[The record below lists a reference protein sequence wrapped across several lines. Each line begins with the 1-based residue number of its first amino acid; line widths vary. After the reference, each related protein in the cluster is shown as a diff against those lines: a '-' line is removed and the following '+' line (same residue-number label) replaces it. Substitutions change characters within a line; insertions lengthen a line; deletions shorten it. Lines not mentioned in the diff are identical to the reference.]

1 MNYLY
6 NSKPISELNQEK
18 EAEQADTKA
27 VAELTELV
35 AMQAMENQG
44 LKEENAKIAQSV
56 AELSALMAGMMG
68 GM

>member
-6 NSKPISELNQEK
+6 NPKPISELNQEK

>member
-6 NSKPISELNQEK
+6 NPKPISKLNQEK

-35 AMQAMENQG
+35 AMQSMENQG
-44 LKEENAKIAQSV
+44 LKEENAKITQSV

>member
-1 MNYLY
+1 MSILY
-6 NSKPISELNQEK
+6 NPKPISELNQEK
-18 EAEQADTKA
+18 EEQQAGTKA

-35 AMQAMENQG
+35 FMQAMENQG
-44 LKEENAKIAQSV
+44 LKEENEKIAQSV

>member
-6 NSKPISELNQEK
+6 NPKPISELNQEK

-44 LKEENAKIAQSV
+44 LKKENEKIAQSV

>member
-6 NSKPISELNQEK
+6 NPKPISELNQEK

-27 VAELTELV
+27 VEELTELV
-35 AMQAMENQG
+35 AMQSMENQG

>member
-6 NSKPISELNQEK
+6 NPKPISELNQEK

-44 LKEENAKIAQSV
+44 LKEENAKITQSV
-56 AELSALMAGMMG
+56 AELSALMAGIMG

>member
-6 NSKPISELNQEK
+6 NPKPISELNQEK

-44 LKEENAKIAQSV
+44 LKEENEKIAQSV

>member
-6 NSKPISELNQEK
+6 NPKPISELNQEK

-44 LKEENAKIAQSV
+44 LKDENAKIAQSV